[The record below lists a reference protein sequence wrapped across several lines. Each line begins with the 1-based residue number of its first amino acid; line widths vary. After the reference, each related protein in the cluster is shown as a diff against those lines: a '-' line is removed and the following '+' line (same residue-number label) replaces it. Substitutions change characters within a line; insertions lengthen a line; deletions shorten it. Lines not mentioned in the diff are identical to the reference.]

1 LTLLQPAHA
10 FLAPDNTLGF
20 GIGDV
25 IELALAS
32 LLAALLLFRAKCE
45 QLVRQLAA
53 REGLSMALLA
63 LLPVLL
69 RLALLGHRPVPTP
82 RIYDEFS
89 HLLVADTLRH
99 FRLANPPHPLHHFFE
114 TFFVIQEPS
123 YSSIYPIGQGLIL
136 AIGWTLFGHPWAGV
150 VLSVACFCALTYW
163 MLRGWVSPGWALIG
177 GLLAVLEFGPL
188 NEWMNSYWGGMVT
201 ACAGCLVFGALPRLR
216 EHGRPRDAVLLGAGV
231 ALSLLIRP
239 YETLFLILSIAAYF
253 CGVTYTSKANLP
265 SRATLIKLAGV
276 SMLAFLPGVVFTVA
290 QNQAVTGSWTTLPY
304 QLSQF
309 QYGVPTSLTIQPNP
323 IPHLPL
329 TREQQLDYI
338 AQRSFHGEDRDT
350 LTKFLRRLEYRIR
363 FYRFFLLPPL
373 YIAFLI
379 FVATIREFRFAW
391 ILFTFLLFALGTNL
405 FPYFY
410 PRYVA
415 VETPLFVLASVLG
428 LRHLSGVTIR
438 GCAAGREAAAVLVFF
453 CVALFAF
460 WYGLSFFTDTDQAP
474 DARSQVIQQLEK
486 FPGKQVVFVRYSPH
500 HVFQNEWVYNAADID
515 SARIVWARDLGPKE
529 NEKLCTY
536 YHGRRFWLLEP
547 DADPPLLTPYQPAT
561 SRNPGPF
568 LAVP

>member
-1 LTLLQPAHA
+1 V
-10 FLAPDNTLGF
+10 LA
-20 GIGDV
+20 V
-25 IELALAS
+25 
-32 LLAALLLFRAKCE
+32 
-45 QLVRQLAA
+45 
-53 REGLSMALLA
+53 
-63 LLPVLL
+63 LPVLL
-69 RLALLGHRPVPTP
+69 RLALLGHHPVPTP

-99 FRLANPPHPLHHFFE
+99 FRLANPPHPLHRFFE

-136 AIGWTLFGHPWAGV
+136 AIGWTFFGHPWDGV
-150 VLSVACFCALTYW
+150 ILSVAAFCALTYW
-163 MLRGWVSPGWALIG
+163 MLRGWVSRGWSLIG

-216 EHGRPRDAVLLGAGV
+216 EHGRPRDAVLLGVGV
-231 ALSLLIRP
+231 ALSLLTRP
-239 YETLFLILSIAAYF
+239 YETLFLLLSIAAYF
-253 CGVTYTSKANLP
+253 CGVTYRSKANLP
-265 SRATLIKLAGV
+265 SRTTLIKLAGV
-276 SMLAFLPGVVFTVA
+276 SLLAFLPGAAFTLA
-290 QNQAVTGSWTTLPY
+290 QNKAVTGSWTTLPY

-323 IPHLPL
+323 VPHLPL

-350 LTKFLRRLEYRIR
+350 LTKFLLRLEYRIR

-379 FVATIREFRFAW
+379 FVASIREFRFAW
-391 ILFTFLLFALGTNL
+391 VLFTFILFALGTNL

-415 VETPLFVLASVLG
+415 VETPLFLLSSVVG
-428 LRHLSGVTIR
+428 LRNLSRVTVR
-438 GCAAGREAAAVLVFF
+438 GYAAGREATAILILF
-453 CVALFAF
+453 CVALFTF
-460 WYGLSFFTDTDQAP
+460 WYCLSFVYLTDQAP
-474 DARSQVIQQLEK
+474 DARSQIIHQLEK
-486 FPGKQVVFVRYSPH
+486 LPGKQVVFVRYSPH

-515 SARIVWARDLGPKE
+515 SARIVWARDLGLKE
-529 NEKLCTY
+529 DEKLCHY

-561 SRNPGPF
+561 SPNPGPF